1 MTKNELLINVRIM
14 KRFIFL
20 LSLTIF
26 FVSKSIAITLP
37 APPPE
42 LPETL
47 TDFRTK
53 EQVEEDSVVEG
64 KLRNDNFDDINA
76 VAAPFVS
83 GDEQLGILR
92 FTMNYQADTKIGVPA
107 YGLTVLRFYSS
118 EGVPLEITDVKLES
132 PGFVADV
139 TASASELVIKQKA
152 GCSNTSMVVNIA
164 QSSNPLVFN
173 LSSVYLKN
181 KSTPVNTILTALK
194 VKTYV
199 QDNEYVIPKTVE
211 IPISNPLASDV
222 NVNTQSFVELEEQ
235 MLKALDEIRYD
246 DN

>member
-1 MTKNELLINVRIM
+1 M
-14 KRFIFL
+14 KRFLLL
-20 LSLTIF
+20 LSLTMIF
-26 FVSKSIAITLP
+26 VNNSTAISLP

-53 EQVEEDSVVEG
+53 EQVEEDSIVEA
-64 KLRNDNFDDINA
+64 KLRNDNFDDINT
-76 VAAPFVS
+76 VASPFVS
-83 GDEQLGILR
+83 GDEQLGIVRL
-92 FTMNYQADTKIGVPA
+92 TMNYQADTKIGVPA
-107 YGLTVLRFYSS
+107 YGQTVLRFYSS
-118 EGVPLEITDVKLES
+118 DGVPLEITDIKLES

-139 TASASELVIKQKA
+139 TASASEIIIKQKA
-152 GCSNTSMVVNIA
+152 GCSNTSMIVSIA
-164 QSSNPLVFN
+164 QSSSPLVFQ

-199 QDNEYVIPKTVE
+199 QDNEYVVPKTVE
-211 IPISNPLASDV
+211 IPKANPLASDV
-222 NVNTQSFVELEEQ
+222 SANTQSFVELEEQ
-235 MLKALDEIRYD
+235 MLKALDEIRYE

>member
-1 MTKNELLINVRIM
+1 M
-14 KRFIFL
+14 KRFLLL
-20 LSLTIF
+20 LSLTMIF
-26 FVSKSIAITLP
+26 VNNSTAISLP

-53 EQVEEDSVVEG
+53 EQVEEDSIVETR
-64 KLRNDNFDDINA
+64 LRNDNFDDINT
-76 VAAPFVS
+76 VASPFVS
-83 GDEQLGILR
+83 GDEQLGIVRL
-92 FTMNYQADTKIGVPA
+92 TMNYQADTKIGVPA
-107 YGLTVLRFYSS
+107 YGQTVLRFYSS
-118 EGVPLEITDVKLES
+118 DGVPLEITDIKLES

-139 TASASELVIKQKA
+139 TASASEIIIKQKA
-152 GCSNTSMVVNIA
+152 GCSNTSMIVSIA
-164 QSSNPLVFN
+164 QSSSPLVFQ

-199 QDNEYVIPKTVE
+199 QDNEYVVPKTVE
-211 IPISNPLASDV
+211 IPKANPLASDV
-222 NVNTQSFVELEEQ
+222 SANTQSFVELEEQ
-235 MLKALDEIRYD
+235 MLKALDEIRYE

>member
-20 LSLTIF
+20 LSLTMF

-118 EGVPLEITDVKLES
+118 EGIPLEITDVKLES

-152 GCSNTSMVVNIA
+152 GTLGV
-164 QSSNPLVFN
+164 
-173 LSSVYLKN
+173 
-181 KSTPVNTILTALK
+181 
-194 VKTYV
+194 
-199 QDNEYVIPKTVE
+199 
-211 IPISNPLASDV
+211 
-222 NVNTQSFVELEEQ
+222 
-235 MLKALDEIRYD
+235 
-246 DN
+246 

>member
-1 MTKNELLINVRIM
+1 M
-14 KRFIFL
+14 KRFVLL
-20 LSLTIF
+20 LSLTMIF
-26 FVSKSIAITLP
+26 VNNSNAISLP

-53 EQVEEDSVVEG
+53 EQVEEDSMVESY
-64 KLRNDNFDDINA
+64 LRSDNFDDINT
-76 VAAPFVS
+76 VASPFVS

-107 YGLTVLRFYSS
+107 YGQTVLRFYSS
-118 EGVPLEITDVKLES
+118 EGIPLEITDIKLES

-152 GCSNTSMVVNIA
+152 GCSNTAMMVTIA
-164 QSSNPLVFN
+164 QSSTPLIFN

-181 KSTPVNTILTALK
+181 KSNPVSTILTSIK

-211 IPISNPLASDV
+211 IPKANPLASDV
-222 NVNTQSFVELEEQ
+222 SANTQSFFELEDQ

-246 DN
+246 DK

>member
-1 MTKNELLINVRIM
+1 M
-14 KRFIFL
+14 KRFLLL
-20 LSLTIF
+20 LSLTMIF
-26 FVSKSIAITLP
+26 VNNSTAISLP

-53 EQVEEDSVVEG
+53 EQVEEDSIVEAR
-64 KLRNDNFDDINA
+64 LRNDNFDDINT
-76 VAAPFVS
+76 VASPFVS
-83 GDEQLGILR
+83 GDEQLGIVRL
-92 FTMNYQADTKIGVPA
+92 TMNYQADTKIGVPA
-107 YGLTVLRFYSS
+107 YGQTVLRFYSS
-118 EGVPLEITDVKLES
+118 DGVPLEITDIKLES

-139 TASASELVIKQKA
+139 TASASEIIIKQKA
-152 GCSNTSMVVNIA
+152 GCSNTSMIVSIA
-164 QSSNPLVFN
+164 QSSSPLVFQ

-199 QDNEYVIPKTVE
+199 QDNEYVVPKTVE
-211 IPISNPLASDV
+211 IPKANPLASDV
-222 NVNTQSFVELEEQ
+222 SANTQSFVELEEQ
-235 MLKALDEIRYD
+235 MLKALDEIRYE